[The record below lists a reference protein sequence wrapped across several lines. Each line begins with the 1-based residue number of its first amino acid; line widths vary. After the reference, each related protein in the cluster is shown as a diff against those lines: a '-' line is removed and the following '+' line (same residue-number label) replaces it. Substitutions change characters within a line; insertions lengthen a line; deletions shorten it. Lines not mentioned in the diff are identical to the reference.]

1 MRCHGRGTRAPC
13 AFRLAALAD
22 RFLIFPAK
30 LRREV
35 RDEGAADCTRGRVR
49 SPDKCVPVNVDG
61 RVVMLPFS
69 LQLLIPS
76 VLGGLIGAVLLSRTD
91 SRNFVQF
98 VPWLVLVAAVIIV
111 LLPILVGRD

>member
-1 MRCHGRGTRAPC
+1 M
-13 AFRLAALAD
+13 
-22 RFLIFPAK
+22 
-30 LRREV
+30 
-35 RDEGAADCTRGRVR
+35 R

-91 SRNFVQF
+91 SSNFVQF
-98 VPWLVLVAAVIIV
+98 VPWLVLVATVIIV
-111 LLPILVGRD
+111 LLPILVGRDETGACIPTSPSRCGLSQLRAFF